1 MVEYTVD
8 ESLDEMI
15 AFVRLL
21 VMDQAAFDAGRA
33 KHKIPKSKIEV
44 DDDGKQVVKILKNVF
59 TTQRRNMG
67 QDAKVSLA
75 GSCST
80 LPSDLATDHSIESGE
95 TQSPP
100 AAFEPISRPRH

>member
-1 MVEYTVD
+1 VVEYTVD

-75 GSCST
+75 SCCFT
-80 LPSDLATDHSIESGE
+80 LPSNPGH
-95 TQSPP
+95 
-100 AAFEPISRPRH
+100 RPFYRIWRNTKPTRCL